1 MRIAVDRTKCAG
13 MGICEGLDPERFQI
27 QQDGKAE
34 VLDAD
39 LDGDEAIDIAQ
50 EAVDM
55 CPTASLRIV
64 G

>member
-27 QQDGKAE
+27 KQDGKAE
-34 VLDAD
+34 VLDAE

-50 EAVDM
+50 EAVDVR
-55 CPTASLRIV
+55 PTASLRIV